1 MLMAKKN
8 KFSTYL
14 TNMATNLKESTDFFS
29 DYKVKT
35 EKDLAI
41 FANKMTEYEH
51 KGDEIVHDIIKE
63 LNTTFITP
71 IDREDI
77 LLLANSMDDV
87 LDGLEQCAALF
98 EMYAIT
104 DINQYMLQF
113 VEEIKICSY
122 EILESVEL
130 LTTKK
135 YKNIREKVIKINA
148 VESKCDVIERES
160 IKNLFLTEK
169 DPIRII
175 QYKEIY
181 QSFEEIADACE
192 AVANTLE
199 TILMKNA

>member
-1 MLMAKKN
+1 MAKKN

-63 LNTTFITP
+63 LNNTFITP

>member
-1 MLMAKKN
+1 MAKKN

>member
-63 LNTTFITP
+63 LNNTFITP